1 MPTISVVIPALN
13 DAPLLEQCLRALAHQ
28 TRLADE
34 IIVVDNG
41 SDDNTADVATQ
52 FGCRVVYEPVRGI
65 PSATARGFDEATM
78 DILARLDA
86 DSLPREDWLELVEAH
101 FAQDERLTAVTGT
114 GEFYGSKK
122 WVHWAG
128 QKFYLGGYF
137 WFFPFVLGHSPVFG
151 SNCAIR
157 KSAWVELEPQFL
169 RTTPKVHDDLHLS
182 MLMTPEM
189 TVRFDRNLRVGV
201 SARPLVSV
209 KRLARGAWWAIPTTR
224 ATMVDQ
230 SLIARRRQR
239 MQHVKQKASV

>member
-13 DAPLLEQCLRALAHQ
+13 DAPMLEQCLNALRTQ

-41 SDDNTADVATQ
+41 SEDDTVAVATRY
-52 FGCRVVYEPVRGI
+52 GCRVVHEPVRGI
-65 PSATARGFDEATM
+65 PSATARGFDEAQM

-86 DSLPREDWLELVEAH
+86 DSIPDQDWLARVDSH
-101 FAQDERLTAVTGT
+101 FAEDTDLTAVTGT
-114 GEFYGSKK
+114 GDFYGSKR

-128 QKFYLGGYF
+128 RTFYLGGYF
-137 WFFPFVLGHSPVFG
+137 WFFPFVLGHTPVFG

-157 KSAWVELEPQFL
+157 KTAWLELEPQFL

-189 TVRFDRNLRVGV
+189 TVRYDKDLRVGV

-209 KRLARGAWWAIPTTR
+209 RRLARGAWWAIPTTR
-224 ATMVDQ
+224 ATMVHEGLL
-230 SLIARRRQR
+230 SRRRKR
-239 MQHVKQKASV
+239 MKHLKQNAS